1 VAIVN
6 NDLEM
11 VRKLVTCGADVQQR
25 ASGRFFLPED
35 QKKQRND
42 VTDYHGQLAQ
52 LHVIRLL
59 LLLLMMMMIIIM

>member
-1 VAIVN
+1 MTGESCLHLAIVN

-11 VRKLVTCGADVQQR
+11 VRKLVACGADVHQR

-42 VTDYHGQLAQ
+42 VTDYNGQLPIV
-52 LHVIRLL
+52 LRHRTHCC
-59 LLLLMMMMIIIM
+59 